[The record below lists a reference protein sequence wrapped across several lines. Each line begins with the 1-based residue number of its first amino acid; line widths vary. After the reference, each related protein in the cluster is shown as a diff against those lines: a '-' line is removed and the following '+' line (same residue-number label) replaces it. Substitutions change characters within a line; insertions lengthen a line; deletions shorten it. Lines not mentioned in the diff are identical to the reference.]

1 MLNEKKI
8 RLMTELARYEE
19 AQGKNDRRIYK
30 YYRSDYVGLALFRNF
45 FIASIGYVLVLIMLA
60 AYFSEY
66 LLENV
71 HKMNLLLVVI
81 FIVAG
86 YIITIVVYSAVTYAV
101 YSVRYKQAQYSI
113 KAYDR
118 ALAELEKFYGSE
130 KPQTEKSKME
140 RPQEKNKRSRR
151 NG

>member
-19 AQGKNDRRIYK
+19 VQGKTDRRIYK
-30 YYRSDYVGLALFRNF
+30 YYRSDYIGLALFRNF
-45 FIASIGYVLVLIMLA
+45 FVASIGYVLVLIMIA

-71 HKMNLLLVVI
+71 HKMNLLLVAIFVI
-81 FIVAG
+81 AG
-86 YIITIVVYSAVTYAV
+86 YIITIAVYSAVTYAV
-101 YSVRYKQAQYSI
+101 YSVKYTRAQYSM

-118 ALAELEKFYGSE
+118 ALADLEMFYGPVQ
-130 KPQTEKSKME
+130 PQK
-140 RPQEKNKRSRR
+140 KNNHGRR
-151 NG
+151 KGS